1 MTIGGYKL
9 NNLMSNSTQKPLS
22 EKQKIARATKIQNE
36 AYRAGVEM
44 TTKKLKEEMSNSTQ
58 NKCPFCNS
66 ELISLVLPSYPPQ
79 YKTHCPNC
87 ENSKVSNSTQNDR
100 AEDCPEFGDYVY
112 IPQKRYGCENEIY
125 QYLVIECLKSNA
137 YVDVPV
143 QTPAVETPHKDIVP
157 VVSCL
162 CGGVGHKEVLKYR
175 LSDIVR
181 VEKNPRI
188 ADARREGFTKQE
200 RNFLIALLMI
210 LQTEFESD
218 RAIGMRVDKKEEAM
232 VNKILATLR
241 EEEGETDL
249 SIAIKEEGV

>member
-1 MTIGGYKL
+1 
-9 NNLMSNSTQKPLS
+9 
-22 EKQKIARATKIQNE
+22 
-36 AYRAGVEM
+36 
-44 TTKKLKEEMSNSTQ
+44 MSNSTQ
-58 NKCPFCNS
+58 NDEIGKMEKAIDEGFAES
-66 ELISLVLPSYPPQ
+66 ERDLKDK
-79 YKTHCPNC
+79 KTPLDQP
-87 ENSKVSNSTQNDR
+87 TQNDW

-188 ADARREGFTKQE
+188 ADARREVIADLFSNQD
-200 RNFLIALLMI
+200 FLNNLKWIIQDHMNRAFKDFNEDYFIPGEMRDVGVVA
-210 LQTEFESD
+210 D
-218 RAIGMRVDKKEEAM
+218 RTVEAF
-232 VNKILATLR
+232 LATLR
-241 EEEGETDL
+241 EEESHG
-249 SIAIKEEGV
+249 

>member
-1 MTIGGYKL
+1 MT
-9 NNLMSNSTQKPLS
+9 NT
-22 EKQKIARATKIQNE
+22 
-36 AYRAGVEM
+36 
-44 TTKKLKEEMSNSTQ
+44 
-58 NKCPFCNS
+58 
-66 ELISLVLPSYPPQ
+66 
-79 YKTHCPNC
+79 
-87 ENSKVSNSTQNDR
+87 TQNDW

-188 ADARREGFTKQE
+188 ADARRE
-200 RNFLIALLMI
+200 LIDEIDMLLAM
-210 LQTEFESD
+210 TESTTED
-218 RAIGMRVDKKEEAM
+218 TTHEEM
-232 VNKILATLR
+232 LRIVGNIRKDLATLR
-241 EEEGETDL
+241 KVDSQL
-249 SIAIKEEGV
+249 KIIS

>member
-1 MTIGGYKL
+1 M
-9 NNLMSNSTQKPLS
+9 
-22 EKQKIARATKIQNE
+22 
-36 AYRAGVEM
+36 
-44 TTKKLKEEMSNSTQ
+44 
-58 NKCPFCNS
+58 
-66 ELISLVLPSYPPQ
+66 
-79 YKTHCPNC
+79 
-87 ENSKVSNSTQNDR
+87 STQNDW

-188 ADARREGFTKQE
+188 ADARKE
-200 RNFLIALLMI
+200 MI
-210 LQTEFESD
+210 SKVESLPQYWDLDGD
-218 RAIGMRVDKKEEAM
+218 RLCVKRSDVLAI
-232 VNKILATLR
+232 LR
-241 EEEGETDL
+241 EEEE
-249 SIAIKEEGV
+249 K